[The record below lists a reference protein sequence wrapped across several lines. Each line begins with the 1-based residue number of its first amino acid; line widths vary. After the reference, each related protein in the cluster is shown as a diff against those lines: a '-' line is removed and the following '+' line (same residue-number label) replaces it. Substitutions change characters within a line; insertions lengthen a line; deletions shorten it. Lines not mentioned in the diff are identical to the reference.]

1 MAQQRATEQG
11 ARLQNA
17 RELRWEGI
25 ENYFRKAL
33 PQDKYAV
40 TRELCVMRIRTAAAV
55 WRRTLQKMS
64 TLSNVLKPSTKSIS
78 RPWRLHSWTSLQVSL
93 AGP

>member
-1 MAQQRATEQG
+1 MAAEQG
-11 ARLQNA
+11 TRLKNA

-33 PQDKYAV
+33 PQAKYAV
-40 TRELCVMRIRTAAAV
+40 IRELCVMRIRTAAAV
-55 WRRTLQKMS
+55 WTADITKMS
-64 TLSNVLKPSTKSIS
+64 TLSNVLKPSMRSIS
-78 RPWRLHSWTSLQVSL
+78 RPWRPHGRTSLQVSV